1 MAAKMKRPLASKP
14 VPKVEPPEKKDDAE
28 DERPWWARPDDELVK
43 DRAGR
48 IKEWYG
54 STKVEVDEED
64 RDQLIEEAYRR
75 DPRVQNLLDMVIEK
89 EDGISVR
96 GEYLVIP
103 LYSSKKGKNVARV
116 LGLKTVRRIRLDEY
130 GWSVWKLMDGN
141 RDVRTI
147 GRLLSDRF
155 GEEVEPLY
163 PRLSKFLAYLQNLKL
178 IRITE
183 RKKG

>member
-1 MAAKMKRPLASKP
+1 
-14 VPKVEPPEKKDDAE
+14 
-28 DERPWWARPDDELVK
+28 
-43 DRAGR
+43 
-48 IKEWYG
+48 
-54 STKVEVDEED
+54 
-64 RDQLIEEAYRR
+64 
-75 DPRVQNLLDMVIEK
+75 MVIEK